1 MHRWRKWRCCL
12 QSGTITSLP
21 VVFAQTAESGCLQC
35 SQVSR
40 SREMSVH
47 ARGEAKETAP
57 PPTSGLDRQE
67 LGVPRASSQ
76 IPQLQTALTQSSSP
90 VSLTVNTPDDRVRLK
105 AGMIPHVTVSP
116 QMFFHKPS
124 KNVLPSCA
132 QFPNVK
138 LKNFLAITNLQYCI
152 RHLFSFY

>member
-1 MHRWRKWRCCL
+1 M
-12 QSGTITSLP
+12 
-21 VVFAQTAESGCLQC
+21 
-35 SQVSR
+35 
-40 SREMSVH
+40 H

-132 QFPNVK
+132 
-138 LKNFLAITNLQYCI
+138 
-152 RHLFSFY
+152 